1 MPSAPF
7 MTVLFFCL
15 FDLSC
20 VSCSYILEVNPCQ
33 LRYLQ
38 RFSPSWWVVF
48 SFCYGFLSCAKAF
61 RFEYVLFV
69 YFICDPGD
77 EYKDDSMFGSYEL
90 NEKIPKTNER
100 ETYFLEHLPETNR
113 DNIYQLVV
121 MNSFGRSI
129 ATSLSNEEVKNS
141 ISLS

>member
-69 YFICDPGD
+69 YFIFV
-77 EYKDDSMFGSYEL
+77 Y
-90 NEKIPKTNER
+90 
-100 ETYFLEHLPETNR
+100 
-113 DNIYQLVV
+113 
-121 MNSFGRSI
+121 
-129 ATSLSNEEVKNS
+129 
-141 ISLS
+141 ISLETKPEKRLLRFMSENILPIFSSRGFMVSYLNL

>member
-7 MTVLFFCL
+7 MTGLFFCL

-69 YFICDPGD
+69 FKAVP
-77 EYKDDSMFGSYEL
+77 FGGSSYGAGS
-90 NEKIPKTNER
+90 K
-100 ETYFLEHLPETNR
+100 
-113 DNIYQLVV
+113 
-121 MNSFGRSI
+121 GWG
-129 ATSLSNEEVKNS
+129 A
-141 ISLS
+141 